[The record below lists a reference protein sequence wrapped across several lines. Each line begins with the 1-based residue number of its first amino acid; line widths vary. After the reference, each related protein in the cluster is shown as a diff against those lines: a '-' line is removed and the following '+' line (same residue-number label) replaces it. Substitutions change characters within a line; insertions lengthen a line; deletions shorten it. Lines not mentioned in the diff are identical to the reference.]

1 MQKEVLIIIPAY
13 NEEQNI
19 DKVLDN
25 LTTPEISSVCDILV
39 MNDASSD
46 NTNWK
51 AKKRHIAVVTHV
63 FNLGYGGA
71 LQLGYK

>member
-25 LTTPEISSVCDILV
+25 LTTPEISSVCD
-39 MNDASSD
+39 M
-46 NTNWK
+46 
-51 AKKRHIAVVTHV
+51 
-63 FNLGYGGA
+63 
-71 LQLGYK
+71 